1 MAFAKEA
8 NPELAKAD
16 DEVLGLSVLENAL
29 FEADSA
35 LPVDDMSATGSA
47 AKSTCGK
54 MVSGCEAIEWNKNSS
69 YLCYYRL
76 SLAL

>member
-1 MAFAKEA
+1 MAFAKDA

-16 DEVLGLSVLENAL
+16 DEVLGLSLLEIAL
-29 FEADSA
+29 FEANSA
-35 LPVDDMSATGSA
+35 LSVDDVSATGSA

-54 MVSGCEAIEWNKNSS
+54 MFSSCEAMEWNENST

-76 SLAL
+76 SLTL